1 MQHILQDACQQSP
14 LRHATEIVVSNPI
27 QASALAC
34 FTANHANLVHGPHQ
48 QVVTGLYTTL
58 PIASVPATERAYSTS
73 MPAQHSR
80 HQPIQGA
87 FMNKQITTIRTASP
101 SRGRRMIIASATAAL
116 VGTLS
121 LVGISHADETKTPQ
135 AATQQKTQ
143 QHAGKH
149 ARMTPEQA
157 EKWAEKR
164 TDRMINRLVP
174 DGTPEQ
180 KAKLATIAKA
190 TFSELHPLKQKIRA
204 ARVENMKLL
213 SQPTI
218 DRNAL
223 EQSRQT
229 QQQLA
234 DQRSR
239 LITKAYADAAEV
251 LTPAQRVEV
260 AKKLAKKRHHFRHGH
275 GNRHHQNHAKDGAAA
290 PAAKPA
296 Q

>member
-1 MQHILQDACQQSP
+1 
-14 LRHATEIVVSNPI
+14 
-27 QASALAC
+27 
-34 FTANHANLVHGPHQ
+34 
-48 QVVTGLYTTL
+48 
-58 PIASVPATERAYSTS
+58 
-73 MPAQHSR
+73 
-80 HQPIQGA
+80 
-87 FMNKQITTIRTASP
+87 MNKQMTTIRTASP
-101 SRGRRMIIASATAAL
+101 SRGRSMIIASATAAI

-135 AATQQKTQ
+135 AATQQQKAQ
-143 QHAGKH
+143 DAGKH

-157 EKWAEKR
+157 EKR
-164 TDRMINRLVP
+164 TERMITRLVP
-174 DGTPEQ
+174 DATPEQ
-180 KAKLATIAKA
+180 KAKLATIAKT
-190 TFSELHPLKQKIRA
+190 TFGELQPLKQKIRA
-204 ARVENMKLL
+204 ARAENMKLL

-223 EQSRQT
+223 EQSRQA

-260 AKKLAKKRHHFRHGH
+260 AKKLANKRHHFRHGH
-275 GNRHHQNHAKDGAAA
+275 GPHHDHGHAGSAA
-290 PAAKPA
+290 PAVKPA

>member
-1 MQHILQDACQQSP
+1 MNHHIP
-14 LRHATEIVVSNPI
+14 NI
-27 QASALAC
+27 
-34 FTANHANLVHGPHQ
+34 
-48 QVVTGLYTTL
+48 
-58 PIASVPATERAYSTS
+58 
-73 MPAQHSR
+73 
-80 HQPIQGA
+80 
-87 FMNKQITTIRTASP
+87 TIRTVS
-101 SRGRRMIIASATAAL
+101 SRGRRMILAGATATL
-116 VGTLS
+116 FGTLS
-121 LVGISHADETKTPQ
+121 LAGVSHAEEPKTPQ
-135 AATQQKTQ
+135 TASQQ

-157 EKWAEKR
+157 EKR
-164 TDRMINRLVP
+164 TERMINRLLP

-190 TFSELHPLKQKIRA
+190 AFSELHPLNQKIRA
-204 ARVENMKLL
+204 ARAENMKLL

-223 EQSRQT
+223 EQARQA
-229 QQQLA
+229 QQQLS

-260 AKKLAKKRHHFRHGH
+260 AKQLAKKRHHFGHGHRHDHRHGKGH
-275 GNRHHQNHAKDGAAA
+275 DDAAA